1 MEKVDLVIPGQI
13 DPNADVRQGI
23 GKALRYWVTALA
35 LLGGLVLVLL
45 VVMSVASIFGR
56 VLFSKPIQGDYEL
69 AQMMSA
75 MAVSLFLPY
84 CHLRRSHVLV
94 DFFTAGASK
103 RVKHWLDAIAGLL
116 LTVIAGLFARQLF
129 FGMSD
134 GQNSGE
140 TSMLLGLPVWW
151 PYTALVVAFGSLS
164 LTAVYFTV
172 LEIARAITGA
182 K

>member
-1 MEKVDLVIPGQI
+1 MEKIDVIIPGQI
-13 DPNADVRQGI
+13 DPDADVQQGL

-35 LLGGLVLVLL
+35 LLGGMVLVLL
-45 VVMSVASIFGR
+45 VAMSVVSIFGR
-56 VLFSKPIQGDYEL
+56 ALFSKPIQGDYEL

-84 CHLRRSHVLV
+84 CHLRRAHILV

-116 LTVIAGLFARQLF
+116 LTVIAAVFARQLF
-129 FGMSD
+129 IGMTD
-134 GQNSGE
+134 GQDSGE

-164 LTAVYFTV
+164 LTALYFTV
-172 LEIARAITGA
+172 IELTRGIKGQS
-182 K
+182 

>member
-1 MEKVDLVIPGQI
+1 MEKIDVIIPGQI
-13 DPNADVRQGI
+13 DPDADVQQGL

-35 LLGGLVLVLL
+35 LLGGMVLVLL
-45 VVMSVASIFGR
+45 VAMSVVSILGR
-56 VLFSKPIQGDYEL
+56 ALFSKPIQGDYEL

-84 CHLRRSHVLV
+84 CHLRRAHILV

-116 LTVIAGLFARQLF
+116 LTVIAAVFARQLF
-129 FGMSD
+129 IGMTD
-134 GQNSGE
+134 GQDSGE

-164 LTAVYFTV
+164 LTALYFTV
-172 LEIARAITGA
+172 IELTRGIKGQS
-182 K
+182 

>member
-1 MEKVDLVIPGQI
+1 MEKIDVIIPGQI
-13 DPNADVRQGI
+13 DPDADVQQGF

-35 LLGGLVLVLL
+35 LLGGMVLVLL
-45 VVMSVASIFGR
+45 VAMSVVSIFGR

-84 CHLRRSHVLV
+84 CHLRRAHILV

-116 LTVIAGLFARQLF
+116 LTVIAAVFARQLF
-129 FGMSD
+129 IGMTD
-134 GQNSGE
+134 GQDSGE

-164 LTAVYFTV
+164 LTALYFTV
-172 LEIARAITGA
+172 IELTRGIKGQS
-182 K
+182 

>member
-1 MEKVDLVIPGQI
+1 MEKIDVIIPGQI
-13 DPNADVRQGI
+13 DPDADVQQGF

-35 LLGGLVLVLL
+35 LLGGMVLVLL
-45 VVMSVASIFGR
+45 VAMSVVSILGR
-56 VLFSKPIQGDYEL
+56 ALFSKPIQGDYEL

-84 CHLRRSHVLV
+84 CHLRRAHILV

-116 LTVIAGLFARQLF
+116 LTVIAAVFARQLF
-129 FGMSD
+129 IGMTD
-134 GQNSGE
+134 GQDSGE

-164 LTAVYFTV
+164 LTALYFTV
-172 LEIARAITGA
+172 IELTRGIKGQS
-182 K
+182 